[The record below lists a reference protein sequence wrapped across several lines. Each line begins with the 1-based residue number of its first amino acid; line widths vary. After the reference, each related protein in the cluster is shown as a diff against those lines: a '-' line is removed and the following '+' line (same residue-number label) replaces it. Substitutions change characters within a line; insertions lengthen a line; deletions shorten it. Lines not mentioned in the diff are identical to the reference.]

1 MKAMNAAIEALNE
14 IEAVWQ
20 EAYSFEFVDD
30 VARKMAP
37 RIFDHIRRH
46 LKLRL
51 EQYEIDV
58 EQLRQAAAAGLEALV
73 GIDTDEYGDPNN
85 GPTGYREE
93 REALQTVLAALHPEA
108 ITPQPTSVN
117 AQYAAALARREG
129 RLMTEP
135 MPVKCANIDCV
146 FNEDGW
152 CNRAPDLGIELD
164 ELGVCDTFRKIEEAP
179 DGDQR

>member
-93 REALQTVLAALHPEA
+93 REALQTVLAAFHPEA
-108 ITPQPTSVN
+108 ITPQPTEVCEN
-117 AQYAAALARREG
+117 CEG
-129 RLMTEP
+129 LGWTFVDILGAGTFKRKC
-135 MPVKCANIDCV
+135 PVCGGTGKKGGKAD
-146 FNEDGW
+146 D
-152 CNRAPDLGIELD
+152 
-164 ELGVCDTFRKIEEAP
+164 
-179 DGDQR
+179 